1 MAQTSGESDS
11 RCSNGTLGSNS
22 CWTALCEEVVPCGD
36 GLGPESP
43 TDLVWQKRL
52 VKMSHLCLQT
62 AAVPRAQTSACPLS
76 SILTQDLD
84 LLSAL
89 QTSSTNREPRLE
101 QREVERV
108 VFEISDCTQEQMEG
122 GERVKKLLLSSSLS
136 SVWWLHCNEVNI
148 YAKLLSRSACSL
160 SNS

>member
-1 MAQTSGESDS
+1 MAQTSGELGS

-22 CWTALCEEVVPCGD
+22 SWTALCEEMVPCGD

-43 TDLVWQKRL
+43 ADLVWQKRL

-84 LLSAL
+84 LLS
-89 QTSSTNREPRLE
+89 TSQRCKQVQPIERRGWNSGKWRESRFWDFRLYSGTDGGRGE
-101 QREVERV
+101 SKEVV
-108 VFEISDCTQEQMEG
+108 I
-122 GERVKKLLLSSSLS
+122 VKLFVKRLVASL
-136 SVWWLHCNEVNI
+136 
-148 YAKLLSRSACSL
+148 
-160 SNS
+160 